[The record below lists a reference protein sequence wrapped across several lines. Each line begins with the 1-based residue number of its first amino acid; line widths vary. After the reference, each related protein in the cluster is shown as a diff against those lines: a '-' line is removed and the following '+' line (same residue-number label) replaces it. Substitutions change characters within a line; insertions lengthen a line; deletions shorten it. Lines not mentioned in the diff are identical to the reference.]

1 MRILSAIVLSLF
13 ITTPALAC
21 YEQAAKAYRVDKNLL
36 LAIAYIESRWKPNA
50 INVNKNGS
58 EDLCAFQ
65 INDFHLPEIAA
76 FGIDRNRLL
85 TDLCACAYVGAW
97 ILTTEIRRENSVWA
111 GVANY
116 HTGPKG
122 NRERRAWYV
131 GNVQRVYDELT
142 KRAADA
148 GSR

>member
-1 MRILSAIVLSLF
+1 MRIIGAIVLSLF

-76 FGIDRNRLL
+76 FGIDDFQPRVAIAFFGDPEFSSRDRLGQVEQL
-85 TDLCACAYVGAW
+85 RATSEIQRLVCWQCSAC
-97 ILTTEIRRENSVWA
+97 L
-111 GVANY
+111 
-116 HTGPKG
+116 
-122 NRERRAWYV
+122 
-131 GNVQRVYDELT
+131 
-142 KRAADA
+142 
-148 GSR
+148 